1 MNQAQ
6 REAVFDFLLL
16 AMYADQSVKLR
27 EDERL
32 YELIRGLGWD
42 SVRDPEEYA
51 QLATARVR
59 AAADTEGAIDPFL
72 AILSQRLGDAE
83 SKKTALSLFSKL
95 MEVDD
100 VAPSELEIQARARA
114 VFGV

>member
-16 AMYADQSVKLR
+16 AMYADRSLTLR

-42 SVRDPEEYA
+42 ADRDPEEYA

-59 AAADTEGAIDPFL
+59 AATDTEGAVDPFL

-83 SKKTALSLFSKL
+83 ARKTALSLFNKL

-100 VAPSELEIQARARA
+100 VAASELEVHARARA
-114 VFGV
+114 IFGV